1 MKHIL
6 LSGRRNSGKTALFNR
21 LLARC
26 RMPVYGFLTGITET
40 DPQGWHQV
48 HMLPADGSPGE
59 PTGENFVCRCNTR
72 QREVNLRVF
81 ETLGV
86 RLLDAARPDG
96 ILVMDELGFIEADA
110 PTFCDR
116 VFRRLDGDIPILAT
130 VRDATLECEFLDRV
144 RAHPR
149 AALYNVTPDGAEALY
164 EQLLPVVEGW
174 NEVLKC

>member
-1 MKHIL
+1 
-6 LSGRRNSGKTALFNR
+6 
-21 LLARC
+21 
-26 RMPVYGFLTGITET
+26 
-40 DPQGWHQV
+40 
-48 HMLPADGSPGE
+48 
-59 PTGENFVCRCNTR
+59 
-72 QREVNLRVF
+72 LRVF

-130 VRDATLECEFLDRV
+130 VRDATIECAFLDRV

-149 AALYNVTPDGAEALY
+149 AALYNVTPDGMEALY
-164 EQLLPVVEGW
+164 EQLLPIVEGW